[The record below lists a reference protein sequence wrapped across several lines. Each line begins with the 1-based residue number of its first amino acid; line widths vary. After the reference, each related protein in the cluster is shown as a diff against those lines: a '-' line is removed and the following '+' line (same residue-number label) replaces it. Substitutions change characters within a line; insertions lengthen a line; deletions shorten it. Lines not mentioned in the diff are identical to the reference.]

1 MGETVKP
8 QKRHAMKEMK
18 EKTYRAIH
26 WIICT
31 LYLAAIVSIAGVL
44 WTRYHDWTIV
54 VFLAA
59 AVAIGI
65 CHLAQGFDLSD
76 ALEIV
81 SEQNKNLR
89 LRAELIRKLLGI
101 TDKYDIAIVAL
112 YTELESIDPENE
124 RLKFVTDSLFGK
136 EENVSEKISEK

>member
-1 MGETVKP
+1 
-8 QKRHAMKEMK
+8 MKEIK

-31 LYLAAIVSIAGVL
+31 LYLAAIVSIACVL
-44 WTRYHDWTIV
+44 WTKYHDWAIV

-65 CHLAQGFDLSD
+65 CYLAQGFDLSD

-81 SEQNKNLR
+81 SEQNKSLR
-89 LRAELIRKLLGI
+89 TRAELIRKLRGI
-101 TDKYDIAIVAL
+101 TDKYDTAVVVL
-112 YTELESIDPENE
+112 YSELESIDPKNE
-124 RLKFVTDSLFGK
+124 RLKFVSDRLFGK
-136 EENVSEKISEK
+136 EENVSEKNSEK

>member
-1 MGETVKP
+1 
-8 QKRHAMKEMK
+8 MKETK
-18 EKTYRAIH
+18 EKTYRTIH

-59 AVAIGI
+59 AVMIGI
-65 CHLAQGFDLSD
+65 CYLAQGFDLSD

-81 SEQNKNLR
+81 SEQNNSLR
-89 LRAELIRKLLGI
+89 TRAELIRKLRKI
-101 TDKYDIAIVAL
+101 NDKYDTAVVVL
-112 YTELESIDPENE
+112 YSELESMDPKNE
-124 RLKFVTDSLFGK
+124 RLKFVNDMLFGK
-136 EENVSEKISEK
+136 EENISEKNSEK